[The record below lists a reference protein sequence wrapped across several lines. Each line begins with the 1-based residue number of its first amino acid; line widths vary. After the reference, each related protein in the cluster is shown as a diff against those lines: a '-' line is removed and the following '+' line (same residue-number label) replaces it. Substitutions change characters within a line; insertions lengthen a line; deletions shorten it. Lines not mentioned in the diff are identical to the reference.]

1 MLEQCQ
7 RKQKRKNTPSILP
20 VGHVVDFQVRQ
31 ETVAIQKEFFRLFIF
46 RIFYCAGRMSVSAG
60 TTRIMAMTAG
70 NNLSF
75 DMDQRD
81 PNNLNHHLQV
91 LNGNHI
97 QEKYRINNK
106 LIIFSF

>member
-7 RKQKRKNTPSILP
+7 RKQKEKTPSILP

-31 ETVAIQKEFFRLFIF
+31 ETVAIQKEFFRLLFF
-46 RIFYCAGRMSVSAG
+46 EFFCAGRMSVSAG

-91 LNGNHI
+91 SNRNHI